1 MVALDASLVQV
12 SYSNMKTKLITIG
25 LAVVMAAL
33 VSGCATSS
41 GVVALGSDTY
51 KISRTEWGLRSS
63 DHVKAVAIKEANA
76 YAKKRGKAILVIKT
90 VESDDQ
96 VGAMP
101 AAEVFFKCL
110 ATNDP
115 ALKEPPPI
123 IEVVE

>member
-1 MVALDASLVQV
+1 
-12 SYSNMKTKLITIG
+12 MKIKLITIG

-41 GVVALGSDTY
+41 GVVSAGPDTF

-63 DHVKAVAIKEANA
+63 GFVKAAAIKEAKA

-90 VESDDQ
+90 VESDVQ
-96 VGAMP
+96 VGAVP
-101 AAEVFFKCL
+101 AAEVYFKCL

-123 IEVVE
+123 VEVVE